1 MVHPP
6 GPRTPTNGRSR
17 LDRRSFLQGAS
28 LSALALGGGGVLS
41 GCGTEGATVDQDD
54 CQSSDRSAEEKEITF
69 SNWPLYID
77 PIKAKNVSTL
87 EAFEKQS
94 GITVDYTADVN
105 DNDGFYAKVSPQ
117 LGDCKSTNRDVFA
130 LTDWMAA
137 KMIDLGWIQELDHAN
152 MPNVDENLLDWFK
165 SPAWDP
171 DRKFSVPWQ
180 AGMTGICYNSEL
192 VDPVESWE
200 DLLRRPDLNGK
211 VTVLSEMRDTMIF
224 MLLLQGADPE
234 DFTSEEYSAA
244 IDDLKGAVDS
254 GQIRRFT
261 GNDYI
266 DDLKSGNVVACESWS
281 GDVSQ
286 LGDDKFVWVKPSE
299 GFAVWADNMMVPN
312 LASHKANVEKLI
324 DFYYDPKVAAQ
335 LAAWNYYVCPVRD
348 ASEYMAEF
356 DESAVDN
363 PLIFPDES
371 GLDAGLDFMVLD
383 EDQDQEYQRMF
394 NEVQSG

>member
-1 MVHPP
+1 MPD
-6 GPRTPTNGRSR
+6 PRERRHLSR
-17 LDRRSFLQGAS
+17 RGFVQGAS
-28 LSALALGGGGVLS
+28 LSALALGGSGLLS
-41 GCGTEGATVDQDD
+41 ACGTSGAKVDQDECRSTD
-54 CQSSDRSAEEKEITF
+54 KSDSEQQLAF

-77 PIKAKNVSTL
+77 PIKAKNTSTL
-87 EAFEKQS
+87 EAFEQET

-105 DNDGFYAKVSPQ
+105 ANDGFYAKVAPQ
-117 LGDCKSTNRDVFA
+117 LSECKSTGRDAFA

-137 KMIDLGWIQELDHAN
+137 RMIDLGWIQELDHDN
-152 MPNVDENLLDWFK
+152 MPNVDANLLDWFK
-165 SPAWDP
+165 TPAWDP
-171 DRKFSVPWQ
+171 DRKYSVPWQ

-192 VDPVESWE
+192 VDPVESFE
-200 DLLRRPDLNGK
+200 DLLTRPDLKGK

-234 DFTSEEYSAA
+234 DFTSQEYSAA
-244 IDDLKGAVDS
+244 IGELKSAVDS

-286 LGDDKFVWVKPSE
+286 LGGDKFKWVKPSE

-312 LASHKANVEKLI
+312 LATHKANVEKLI
-324 DFYYDPKVAAQ
+324 DFYYQPKVAAQ

-348 ASEYMAEF
+348 AADHMAEF
-356 DESAVDN
+356 DKSAVDN
-363 PLIFPDES
+363 PLIFPDEQE
-371 GLDAGLDFMVLD
+371 LDAGIDFMPLD
-383 EDQDQEYQRMF
+383 NGQDKEYQQQF